1 MSSRVICITT
11 SRWSGRLPAKRGRSM
26 KLPKPPLPGVFEL
39 ITRRQFFQM
48 AAAAVAPVVP
58 GVAFASEAAQSDVL
72 QAVIVPEPAG
82 WVAGLNISNPA
93 VIVSVNLF
101 DGLVTYD
108 DAFHPVPQLA
118 QSWDESADR
127 KTITFHLRH

>member
-108 DAFHPVPQLA
+108 DAFHAVPQLA

-127 KTITFHLRH
+127 KTITFYLRH

>member
-1 MSSRVICITT
+1 
-11 SRWSGRLPAKRGRSM
+11 
-26 KLPKPPLPGVFEL
+26 L

-48 AAAAVAPVVP
+48 AAAAAVAPVVP
-58 GVAFASEAAQSDVL
+58 GVAFANEAVQNAAQSDVL

-101 DGLVTYD
+101 DGFVTTSNGTT
-108 DAFHPVPQLA
+108 ASRSHPPMF
-118 QSWDESADR
+118 S
-127 KTITFHLRH
+127 TP